1 MTPVRDTRD
10 GSCRLR
16 LAVPS
21 KGRLAQPALTLL
33 QEAGFRFEPTD
44 RRLFAPCDNFELDL
58 LYVRTEDIAE
68 YTQDGVVDLGITG
81 SNLVLE
87 SAADVEER
95 LELGFGR
102 CSLQVAVPQ
111 EAPVDDVAQLAGG
124 AIATSHPRTTAR
136 FFEEREIAVRLIEVK
151 GSVEVAPL
159 LGVADGIVDLVATGS
174 TLATNGLRPIAT
186 VLSSQAVLIANRR
199 LDGEAAVKRDHVQT
213 ALASVV
219 EASRR
224 KYLMMNV
231 QRSGLD
237 AVRRLLPGLGA
248 PTVMELA
255 TPGMIAVHA
264 VVDADLVWTLLG
276 PLKAAGASSI
286 LVMQIENLI
295 P

>member
-1 MTPVRDTRD
+1 MTRPLEGERD
-10 GSCRLR
+10 GCRLR
-16 LAVPS
+16 LAVPG
-21 KGRLAQPALTLL
+21 KGRLAEPALALL
-33 QEAGFRFEPTD
+33 REAGFRFEPAA
-44 RRLFAPCDNFELDL
+44 RRLFAPCENFEMDL

-68 YTQDGVVDLGITG
+68 YTQDGVVDMGITG

-87 SAADVEER
+87 SGAEVEER

-111 EAPVDDVAQLAGG
+111 DAEVTEVGQLAGS

-136 FFEEREIAVRLIEVK
+136 FLREKGVSARLIEVR

-159 LGVADGIVDLVATGS
+159 LGVAGAIVDLVATGS

-186 VLSSQAVLIANRR
+186 VLASQAVLIANPRLEGETARR
-199 LDGEAAVKRDHVQT
+199 RDLVQT

-219 EASRR
+219 EAGRR
-224 KYLMMNV
+224 KYLMLNV
-231 QRSGLD
+231 QRSALER
-237 AVRRLLPGLGA
+237 VRRIIPGLGA

-264 VVDADLVWTLLG
+264 VVDADLVWNLLG